1 MSEQSSE
8 TGRQR
13 RDLIPT
19 RLRNLNLSR
28 RQGMVGPAEAVG
40 LAGSLLIL
48 LLVIVSYVY
57 FLVPARSRL
66 SRLQLERTRLQSQ
79 LRSSQDKVT
88 QGQSTEATVQT
99 ITQSLDTFEN
109 QQLLG
114 ANRGRMS
121 LFDSLNALIRK
132 NGLRNTSG
140 PSYVPLE
147 SLAAA
152 GASSSRSA
160 NTKWQSIYPGIAIS
174 MTVEGPYQNLR
185 RFIREIEMNKQ
196 FVIIN
201 SVELERSTEAN
212 NAPLSEGVTP
222 EGPPPSQVS
231 LRLEM
236 ATYFQ
241 RGTAENVAPEPAQR

>member
-8 TGRQR
+8 TGRPR
-13 RDLIPT
+13 RDLIPA

-28 RQGMVGPAEAVG
+28 RQGMIGPAEIVG
-40 LAGSLLIL
+40 LAGSFFIL
-48 LLVIVSYVY
+48 LLVIVSNVY
-57 FLVPARSRL
+57 FLAPARSRL
-66 SRLQLERTRLQSQ
+66 ERLQLERSRLQSQ
-79 LRSSQDKVT
+79 LRNSQDKVT

-121 LFDSLNALIRK
+121 LYDSLNILIRK

-147 SLAAA
+147 SLAVT
-152 GASSSRSA
+152 GASANRSA

-212 NAPLSEGVTP
+212 NAPLPEGAIP

-241 RGTAENVAPEPAQR
+241 RGTAESVAPEPAER